1 MQYVCQKDMY
11 ILSMRRL
18 LAVHL
23 NTEIEQRIDDKV
35 MSSLVCNR
43 TSELK
48 GKVKYNAGRQQRY

>member
-1 MQYVCQKDMY
+1 MY

-18 LAVHL
+18 FAAHI
-23 NTEIEQRIDDKV
+23 NSERKPRIDDKV

-48 GKVKYNAGRQQRY
+48 GKDDRLFKCKDS